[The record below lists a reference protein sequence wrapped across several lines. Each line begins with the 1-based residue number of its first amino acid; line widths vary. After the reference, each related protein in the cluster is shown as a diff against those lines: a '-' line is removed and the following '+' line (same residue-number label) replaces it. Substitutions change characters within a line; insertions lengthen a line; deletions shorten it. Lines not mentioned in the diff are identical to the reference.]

1 MQICDNFYLSS
12 LVIPPEKGDASVK
25 EVNRLHVLNP
35 SFLFLSIFP
44 LHFPDRVPLPST
56 TPYYH
61 SNPSTTF
68 FMIPTTTFVSCYFL
82 ILLVYFASAQA
93 PTCPN
98 GQLPKLDSSLR
109 PLQCLPGTSQHLICG
124 ANHNCFF
131 TGLNYM
137 CCPSNEPSIDNQPS
151 CPYPKLTV
159 LDPHGLP
166 MKCSQIARS
175 CPGENMHCADVGL
188 GYICCEDPSFQRK
201 HAPPPTTTKSPR
213 GYRVK
218 ATTPLP
224 EEELECPKQSIGL
237 LSSNGSRVICNSR
250 NPCPGTDTFCFG
262 EYKRSICCQK
272 YLYASDIL
280 DDPATTTT
288 QQPKRGFQ
296 SISMSMRQPLPGKIH
311 DGQYLKPTTT
321 SSSTT
326 TTTTT
331 TAPPPIVDQE
341 FPQIAINSVGVRRKG
356 PIRPAQR
363 VKPSEVGG
371 NAMVTRTWI
380 PRQSFTFPT
389 VPTTTQTPTT
399 RPVPS
404 AVARRNRLNGVQSF
418 TGSTEFKPSTLN
430 LEKNQQNDPN
440 RHALA
445 QKLLSY
451 QIRNGWPYDERF
463 YRPDVDVYTE
473 EQKSEIARMR
483 FLPQ

>member
-1 MQICDNFYLSS
+1 MISLSTFVTFYFLIS
-12 LVIPPEKGDASVK
+12 LVIDA
-25 EVNRLHVLNP
+25 
-35 SFLFLSIFP
+35 
-44 LHFPDRVPLPST
+44 T
-56 TPYYH
+56 
-61 SNPSTTF
+61 
-68 FMIPTTTFVSCYFL
+68 
-82 ILLVYFASAQA
+82 AQA

-98 GQLPKLDSSLR
+98 GQLPKLDESLR

-124 ANHNCFF
+124 PNHNCFF

-166 MKCSQIARS
+166 LKCSQIARS

-188 GYICCEDPSFQRK
+188 GYICCEDPSFQRNH
-201 HAPPPTTTKSPR
+201 HALPPPSTTKPKK
-213 GYRVK
+213 YRVK
-218 ATTPLP
+218 TTTPPP
-224 EEELECPKQSIGL
+224 EEELECPNDSIGML
-237 LSSNGSRVICNSR
+237 NSNGTRVICNSR

-280 DDPATTTT
+280 DPTTEK
-288 QQPKRGFQ
+288 PKRGLQ
-296 SISMSMRQPLPGKIH
+296 SINMAMRKPLPGKMH

-321 SSSTT
+321 TT
-326 TTTTT
+326 TTTPVPTT
-331 TAPPPIVDQE
+331 TTTDQE
-341 FPQIAINSVGVRRKG
+341 VPEIAINSVGVRRKG
-356 PIRPAQR
+356 PHSIQHLKSTEGSAT
-363 VKPSEVGG
+363 
-371 NAMVTRTWI
+371 VTRTWI
-380 PRQSFTFPT
+380 PRQSYTFPT
-389 VPTTTQTPTT
+389 PPTTTTQIP
-399 RPVPS
+399 RQIPS
-404 AVARRNRLNGVQSF
+404 AVARRNRLNGVQNF
-418 TGSTEFKPSTLN
+418 AGNTDFKPSSLN
-430 LEKNQQNDPN
+430 LERNQQNDPN

>member
-1 MQICDNFYLSS
+1 MIS
-12 LVIPPEKGDASVK
+12 LLPPFI
-25 EVNRLHVLNP
+25 
-35 SFLFLSIFP
+35 SF
-44 LHFPDRVPLPST
+44 
-56 TPYYH
+56 
-61 SNPSTTF
+61 
-68 FMIPTTTFVSCYFL
+68 YFL
-82 ILLVYFASAQA
+82 ISLVNYATAQA

-98 GQLPKLDSSLR
+98 GQLPELDSSLR
-109 PLQCLPGTSQHLICG
+109 PKQCLPGTSENLMCG

-166 MKCSQIARS
+166 LKCSQIARS
-175 CPGENMHCADVGL
+175 CPGENMYCADVGL

-201 HAPPPTTTKSPR
+201 HPEVPPPPTQQPKKK
-213 GYRVK
+213 YRVK
-218 ATTPLP
+218 TTTPLP
-224 EEELECPKQSIGL
+224 EETLECPADSIGL
-237 LSSNGSRVICNSR
+237 LNSNGTRVICNSR
-250 NPCPGTDTFCFG
+250 NPCPGTETFCFG

-280 DDPATTTT
+280 DEPTTEK
-288 QQPKRGFQ
+288 PRRGLQ
-296 SISMSMRQPLPGKIH
+296 SINMAMRHPLPGKMH
-311 DGQYLKPTTT
+311 DGQYLKPTT
-321 SSSTT
+321 STT
-326 TTTTT
+326 TTTPAPTT
-331 TAPPPIVDQE
+331 TTTQSAPIVDQE

-356 PIRPAQR
+356 PVTVNQLKSA
-363 VKPSEVGG
+363 EVGG

-389 VPTTTQTPTT
+389 PPTTTTVMPIT
-399 RPVPS
+399 RPVPL
-404 AVARRNRLNGVQSF
+404 AVARRSRLNGVPNF
-418 TGSTEFKPSTLN
+418 AGSADFKPATLN
-430 LEKNQQNDPN
+430 LERNQQNDPN
-440 RHALA
+440 RQALA

>member
-1 MQICDNFYLSS
+1 MIS
-12 LVIPPEKGDASVK
+12 LPT
-25 EVNRLHVLNP
+25 
-35 SFLFLSIFP
+35 FIF
-44 LHFPDRVPLPST
+44 
-56 TPYYH
+56 
-61 SNPSTTF
+61 
-68 FMIPTTTFVSCYFL
+68 CYFL
-82 ILLVYFASAQA
+82 ISLVTQTIAQA

-98 GQLPKLDSSLR
+98 GQLPKLDASLK

-166 MKCSQIARS
+166 LKCSQIARS

-201 HAPPPTTTKSPR
+201 LPPTTKTPKR
-213 GYRVK
+213 YRLTT
-218 ATTPLP
+218 TTPHP
-224 EEELECPKQSIGL
+224 EEELECPANSIGML
-237 LSSNGSRVICNSR
+237 NSNGTRKLCNSR
-250 NPCPGTDTFCFG
+250 TPCPGTDTFCFG

-280 DDPATTTT
+280 DDPTTTEK
-288 QQPKRGFQ
+288 PKRGLQ
-296 SISMSMRQPLPGKIH
+296 SINMAMRKPLPGKIH
-311 DGQYLKPTTT
+311 DGQYFKPTTT
-321 SSSTT
+321 STTT

-341 FPQIAINSVGVRRKG
+341 FPEIAINSVGVRRKG
-356 PIRPAQR
+356 PIAGNHL
-363 VKPSEVGG
+363 KSAEVGG
-371 NAMVTRTWI
+371 SAVVTRTWV

-389 VPTTTQTPTT
+389 PPTTTSQIPTT
-399 RPVPS
+399 RRPIPS
-404 AVARRNRLNGVQSF
+404 AVARRNRLNGVQNF
-418 TGSTEFKPSTLN
+418 AGSTDFKPASLN
-430 LEKNQQNDPN
+430 LERNQQNDPN

-473 EQKSEIARMR
+473 EQKSEIAKMR
-483 FLPQ
+483 FLPSQ